1 MSKEILKILIIFIV
15 GMVGGIFAEEIFW
28 PYFVERPLF
37 YQYRLEKAPIYITE
51 KKEIKVQENT
61 ALKDAIEKIEKTV
74 VFIKTKT
81 KTGKSLEGCGFILT
95 SDGLIV
101 TLAELVPE
109 GSKVSLFIEGEIVP
123 LEVLKRDSLKNL
135 ALIKAEKKNLTT
147 TGFFD
152 LEKLKLGERIFL
164 FGIFFEDEKIKKFV
178 EEGIVKSF
186 DENKI
191 QTNIQASK
199 ELLGTPVFDIEGKLL
214 GINYLSKEGEL
225 ITIPANFIRS
235 FSGI

>member
-81 KTGKSLEGCGFILT
+81 KTGKNLEGCGFILT

-152 LEKLKLGERIFL
+152 FEKLKLGERIFL